1 MANIN
6 ANIANRLMAY
16 IRHGVDINSDIKEIY
31 KNSLIFIGDESQIYV
46 PAMNTYVGIGTT
58 AYNNTIQRIK
68 SIEDQLSS
76 LDSSLG
82 ADMVS
87 KIYVNY
93 SLDEVNGLNGKTA
106 VGGFS
111 AGLTDTEWAL
121 NNDVTIKGVGDYD
134 PATGLAKK
142 NTRNDSSRYHS
153 YTANYYD
160 GTAGTKEIYVAASE
174 YYNADAAQPT
184 SGITV
189 TPHWGT
195 KQTVYNE
202 ATGQTIVKRSGN
214 YITIDDS
221 LTWSYMTSA
230 YAYALD
236 YTKTHTASEIDRL
249 YHNLLGDSSVTYL
262 PVAFDTVIDDRT
274 SIISKLTAKE
284 IAAFDTD
291 NPGKHLITVDINST
305 KYYYVVST
313 DVEIYYAY
321 IDNNTPAEGTAG
333 NKEYVKLTYTDIE
346 DLIVNG
352 LSTLH
357 QGTVRYTAGNASI
370 ENFPQLYSRD
380 VQYNSTYNINIK
392 DGIQTLKE
400 VAYLLDLLSD
410 GNLGSV
416 TYYTYADF
424 NALTEGEQESAYYIQ
439 PQNPT
444 PADNDIYAYIV
455 NTGDPENLGIQIA
468 YSIAG
473 NQAQITD
480 LHTHIEKLES
490 GKTSVRSVQASG
502 TEFTT
507 VSVFGQSEWS
517 NTDTDNGRLKAG
529 HPNYVAPGVEH
540 METPS
545 YLVGD
550 VNIRIAINTGLVY
563 ATVYQKGDAPVNYHY
578 VDGFGVNWYGCYTE
592 ADHRALTADG
602 TYYTASI
609 QTETGTGYAYAVM
622 TKVTNPETDPYQQ
635 APNTQYYWIPNPDD
649 SKNDKNQNIVW
660 EKVGREELMALD
672 ADDYLPNSTIKKSEC
687 TDFYT
692 LGDNGYVNSASSD
705 SDKTAADK
713 AVGLTNYDTFFFI
726 AGHTEFE
733 IHAKVGENK
742 IATTEW
748 VGAYLNDTLSDITST
763 LDNLI
768 EEANKYTRKRIED
781 LDTNF
786 AYSDFATYWT
796 SYSTTYN
803 LQPGTPEYESAYE
816 REYND
821 YVERGEDE
829 AYIFGDSGEYRLS
842 YKSRSQYVYNI
853 VEEDGMVSA
862 ETRELP
868 SDTISAKVEIYGAE
882 SSSSRHQYAV
892 LVNDTPHAP
901 LYETLYNWKHQST
914 GDNQLFA
921 PVADSAY
928 IPIEPTTA
936 KPAGTVYYFRETDH
950 QYVIAALGTTIPMT
964 DYTDTKNKNW
974 VQLYSKGVKY
984 EELDLND
991 WSWEDKEK
999 NILKVGRFTLE
1010 KVTSGADANKIKVSA
1025 DGTEI
1030 GFVSYISERAA
1041 ESTRYFTATSKHF
1054 SYAESGNGENKL
1066 EITAH
1071 VTSIEDAS
1079 TTNTGFADAYDVQR
1093 YIASM
1098 FTWVDISASST
1109 EALISAS
1116 DKYYSHITYADYTSE
1131 KLYGRTMNG
1140 DTPKYDV
1147 VSSPITAYYW
1157 KDDNTYYGLTQDGR
1171 PDETTLDGGAHIKI
1185 DGTYLYVQFAADHT
1199 MADRY
1204 TNDSNYYVRLEDPTM
1219 NPINLTE
1226 TLYK

>member
-58 AYNNTIQRIK
+58 AYNNTLERIK

-76 LDSSLG
+76 LDTSLG

-87 KIYVNY
+87 KIYANY
-93 SLDEVNGLNGKTA
+93 SLDEVNGLNGHA
-106 VGGFS
+106 AAGGTG
-111 AGLTDTEWAL
+111 AGITDAEWAL
-121 NNDVTIKGVGDYD
+121 NNDITIKGLGDYD
-134 PATGLAKK
+134 PATGLRK
-142 NTRNDSSRYHS
+142 NNSGNDSSRYHS
-153 YTANYYD
+153 YTANHFD
-160 GTAGTKEIYVAASE
+160 GTNGTKEIYVAASE
-174 YYNADAAQPT
+174 YYNTDSAQPT

-189 TPHWGT
+189 TPHWGK
-195 KQTVYNE
+195 KQTIYNE
-202 ATGQTIVKRSGN
+202 ATGQTITKRSGN

-262 PVAFDTVIDDRT
+262 PVAFGTVIEDYTD
-274 SIISKLTAKE
+274 IISKLTDKD
-284 IAAFDTD
+284 IAAFDTN
-291 NPGKHLITVDINST
+291 NPGKHLITVNGT
-305 KYYYVVST
+305 NKHYYVVSK

-321 IDNNTPAEGTAG
+321 IDNNTNAEGTAG

-346 DLIVNG
+346 NLIVSG
-352 LSTLH
+352 LSSLR
-357 QGTVRYTAGNASI
+357 QGVVRYTSGNADI

-416 TYYTYADF
+416 TYYTYAEFKDLSTDKQG
-424 NALTEGEQESAYYIQ
+424 NVYYIE
-439 PQNPT
+439 PKNPT
-444 PADNDIYAYIV
+444 PDDNDIYAYIV
-455 NTGDPENLGIQIA
+455 TTGDPENLGIQIA

-480 LHTHIEKLES
+480 LHTHVEKIES
-490 GKTSVRSVQASG
+490 GKTTVRSVQASG

-517 NTDTDNGRLKAG
+517 NTDTDNGRVQAG
-529 HPNYVAPGVEH
+529 HPNYVAPGANNKEN
-540 METPS
+540 PS

-563 ATVYQKGDAPVNYHY
+563 ATVYQTGDSPINYHY
-578 VDGFGVNWYGCYTE
+578 TDGFGVNWYGCYTE

-602 TYYTASI
+602 TYYTAYI
-609 QTETGTGYAYAVM
+609 QTETSTGYEYAVM
-622 TKVTNPETDPYQQ
+622 TKVNNPEIDPYKQVKDV
-635 APNTQYYWIPNPDD
+635 QYYWIPNPDEA
-649 SKNDKNQNIVW
+649 KNDKEQNIVW
-660 EKVGREELMALD
+660 EKVSREELMSLGN
-672 ADDYLPNSTIKKSEC
+672 DDYLPNSNIKKSEC

-692 LGDNGYVNSASSD
+692 LGDKGYVNSASKD
-705 SDKTAADK
+705 NDKTAAEK
-713 AVGLTNYDTFFFI
+713 AETLTNYDTFFFI

-768 EEANKYTRKRIED
+768 EEANKYTRKLIEN
-781 LDTNF
+781 LDTNYT
-786 AYSDFATYWT
+786 YSDFATYWT
-796 SYSTTYN
+796 TYVENNN
-803 LQPGTPEYESAYE
+803 LQPGSPDYESAYE

-821 YVERGEDE
+821 YKDRADDE
-829 AYIFGDSGEYRLS
+829 AYIFGTSGDYRLS
-842 YKSRSQYVYNI
+842 YKSKSQYVYNI
-853 VEEDGMVSA
+853 VEEDGIVSA

-868 SDTISAKVEIYGAE
+868 SDTVSAKVEVYGAE
-882 SSSSRHQYAV
+882 SSASSHQYDV
-892 LVNDTPHAP
+892 LINSTPTAP
-901 LYETLYNWKHQST
+901 LYKTLYNWKHET
-914 GDNQLFA
+914 TDDNQLFA
-921 PVADSAY
+921 PIANGAY
-928 IPIEPTTA
+928 IPVEPNVA
-936 KPAGTVYYFRETDH
+936 KPTGEVYYFDESSND
-950 QYVIAALGTTIPMT
+950 YIKAELGTTIPMT
-964 DYTDTKNKNW
+964 DYTDIRHKNW

-991 WSWEDKEK
+991 CSWEEGKTD
-999 NILKVGRFTLE
+999 ILKVGRFTLE
-1010 KVTSGADANKIKVSA
+1010 KVTTGTDTNKVKVSA
-1025 DGTEI
+1025 DGTDL
-1030 GFVSYISERAA
+1030 GFVSYISKRAE

-1054 SYAESGNGENKL
+1054 SYAEGGNGENRL

-1098 FTWVDISASST
+1098 FTWVDISASSS

-1116 DKYYSHITYADYTSE
+1116 DKYYSHITYADYTNE
-1131 KLYGRTMNG
+1131 KLYSRTMNG
-1140 DTPKYDV
+1140 DTPKYAV
-1147 VSSPITAYYW
+1147 VNTPVTAYYW
-1157 KDDNTYYGLTQDGR
+1157 KDDNTYY
-1171 PDETTLDGGAHIKI
+1171 EK
-1185 DGTYLYVQFAADHT
+1185 V
-1199 MADRY
+1199 
-1204 TNDSNYYVRLEDPTM
+1204 
-1219 NPINLTE
+1219 
-1226 TLYK
+1226 